1 MIRFFKYHGTGND
14 FILIDN
20 RNLGWSPCADEI
32 SEMCHRRFGI
42 GADGLML
49 LSDTPGFS
57 FHMQYYNSDGK
68 ESTMCGNGGRCITA
82 FAHRLGITGK
92 ETLFSAID
100 GPHNAVVTTANPP
113 RYHIRLKM
121 KNIRTGKT
129 FPDGFLLD
137 SGSPHFVTFR
147 TDPENTDVVREGRLL
162 RNEPRFG
169 PGGCNINFVKHIPDG
184 LLVRTYERGVEDETL
199 SCGTGVTA
207 SALADAWQKGLTEGI
222 YRITTPG
229 GILEVEFRRDGDLF
243 TDVWLSGEATE
254 VFDGY
259 WKSAKVSK
267 I

>member
-1 MIRFFKYHGTGND
+1 MIPFVKYHGTGND

-20 RNLGWSPCADEI
+20 RSPGRAPSADEI

-49 LSDTPGFS
+49 LSDSPGFN
-57 FHMQYYNSDGK
+57 FKMQYYNSDGQ

-82 FAHRLGITGK
+82 FAHRLGITGE
-92 ETLFSAID
+92 ETLFTAID
-100 GPHNAVVTTANPP
+100 GPHMAIVTAAAPP
-113 RYHIRLKM
+113 KYHIKLKM
-121 KNIRTGKT
+121 KEIRIEKT
-129 FPDGFLLD
+129 FSDGFWLD

-147 TDPENTDVVREGRLL
+147 TDPENTDVIREGRLL

-169 PGGCNINFVKHIPDG
+169 PGGCNINFVKRIPEG

-207 SALADAWQKGLTEGI
+207 SALADAWQNGLTEGNC
-222 YRITTPG
+222 RIITRG
-229 GILEVEFRRDGDLF
+229 GVLEVEFRRKGDLF
-243 TDVWLSGEATE
+243 TDVWLKGEVTE

-259 WKSAKVSK
+259 WRSAKGYK